1 MTVVRIMRT
10 AASTGLALWGA
21 ALLVAP
27 DPTVRR
33 VTGGRVVPP
42 VAVVRVLGVR
52 RIVQQVLVSGTSA
65 PLVAWLSVA
74 TDVLHAGSMVAAARI
89 WPQYRRAEL
98 TSAGIAAGSA
108 ALTALTASDR
118 SREQR

>member
-1 MTVVRIMRT
+1 MTVVRVMRT
-10 AASTGLALWGA
+10 AASTGLTLWGA

-27 DPTVRR
+27 DPTVRT
-33 VTGGRVVPP
+33 VTGSRVVPP
-42 VAVVRVLGVR
+42 APVVRVLGAR
-52 RIVQQVLVSGTSA
+52 RIVQQALVTVTSA
-65 PLVAWLSVA
+65 PLVAWLAVT

-108 ALTALTASDR
+108 ALTALVAWDR
-118 SREQR
+118 SRERR